1 MIERQAVLLL
11 DTSAVVAAFRNIPEA
26 VKRLEQAR
34 TMITSVVLAEL
45 YHGALKAAA
54 TTKEMNKITLLLQTS
69 MVVGCDQ
76 VTARIFA
83 QIRHDLEQQ
92 GNPIPL
98 HDIWIAASAL
108 QYDVPLATRD
118 EHFERVPGLMVERW

>member
-1 MIERQAVLLL
+1 MIERQTVILL

-26 VKRLEQAR
+26 VQRLEQAR

-54 TTKEMNKITLLLQTS
+54 TTTEMNKIMLLLQTS
-69 MVVGCDQ
+69 VVVGCDQ
-76 VTARIFA
+76 ATARIFA
-83 QIRHDLEQQ
+83 QVRYDLEQQ
-92 GNPIPL
+92 GNLIPL

-108 QYDVPLATRD
+108 QYGVALATRD
-118 EHFERVPGLMVERW
+118 EHFERVLGLKVERW